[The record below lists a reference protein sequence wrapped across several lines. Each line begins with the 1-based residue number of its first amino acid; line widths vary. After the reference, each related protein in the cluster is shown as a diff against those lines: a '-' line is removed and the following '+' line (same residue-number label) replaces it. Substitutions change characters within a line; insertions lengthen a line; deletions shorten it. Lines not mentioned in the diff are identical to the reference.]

1 VDRRSIPER
10 HKYLKCEAASV
21 QKNPK
26 GFALGGSLSAATWLS
41 SARRLVFGGLGGQ
54 AVGTKLNRH
63 HRAYRRE
70 KKPARLT

>member
-1 VDRRSIPER
+1 MDRRSIPER

-41 SARRLVFGGLGGQ
+41 SARRLVFGGLGAKRLARNSTVIIARTG
-54 AVGTKLNRH
+54 A
-63 HRAYRRE
+63 
-70 KKPARLT
+70 KKSQQG

>member
-41 SARRLVFGGLGGQ
+41 SARRLVFGG
-54 AVGTKLNRH
+54 
-63 HRAYRRE
+63 
-70 KKPARLT
+70 